1 MEDLKRIFK
10 FMKPCRREFFLAVM
24 FVIIEASF
32 ELTIP
37 MLMADMIDVG
47 VADRDMDYI
56 VVRGLTMI
64 ACALFALVTG
74 LLYARFSA
82 RAANGFGA
90 ALREAEYRKVQEY
103 SFENL
108 DHFETSSLI
117 TRMTADVTVMQ
128 NTISGGLR
136 PLTRSPIM
144 LLMGLGMTFYL
155 NKKLVLVFAVCIPV
169 LAFILYH
176 IVSRVA
182 PMYGRLQKAMD
193 QVNAV
198 VQENLNAVRVVKA
211 FVRGEYEEEKFAQV
225 NDNLRETS
233 QTTFHYAVMNLP
245 AFQIVMYTAIVLILW
260 FGGRM
265 TQIGGMQVGE
275 LTGFL
280 SYVQQI
286 INSLMMFS
294 GVFLMLTRSLA
305 SAKRIGEVFDEPLN
319 LADGEGASQQVECGS
334 VDFDHVFF
342 KYKKEAEE
350 YVLSDVSLHI
360 KAGETVGIIGGTGSA
375 KSTLVQLIP
384 RLYDITSGSL
394 KVGGKDIKT
403 YTLEHLRDAVG
414 IVLQKNLLFS
424 GTIRENLKWGNPD
437 ADEEELQWACR
448 AACADEFISRFPE
461 GYDTDLG
468 QGGVNVSGGQKQR
481 LCIARTLLK
490 HPKVLIFDDSTSA
503 VDTATDAKIRA
514 ELAKLSDMTKIIIA
528 QRVSSVMDAD
538 QIVILEDGNIHAV
551 GKHRELLETDPIYQE
566 LYYSQQKGGEE
577 DGETV

>member
-1 MEDLKRIFK
+1 
-10 FMKPCRREFFLAVM
+10 
-24 FVIIEASF
+24 
-32 ELTIP
+32 
-37 MLMADMIDVG
+37 
-47 VADRDMDYI
+47 
-56 VVRGLTMI
+56 
-64 ACALFALVTG
+64 
-74 LLYARFSA
+74 
-82 RAANGFGA
+82 
-90 ALREAEYRKVQEY
+90 
-103 SFENL
+103 
-108 DHFETSSLI
+108 
-117 TRMTADVTVMQ
+117 
-128 NTISGGLR
+128 
-136 PLTRSPIM
+136 
-144 LLMGLGMTFYL
+144 
-155 NKKLVLVFAVCIPV
+155 
-169 LAFILYH
+169 
-176 IVSRVA
+176 
-182 PMYGRLQKAMD
+182 
-193 QVNAV
+193 
-198 VQENLNAVRVVKA
+198 
-211 FVRGEYEEEKFAQV
+211 
-225 NDNLRETS
+225 
-233 QTTFHYAVMNLP
+233 
-245 AFQIVMYTAIVLILW
+245 
-260 FGGRM
+260 
-265 TQIGGMQVGE
+265 
-275 LTGFL
+275 
-280 SYVQQI
+280 
-286 INSLMMFS
+286 MMFS

>member
-10 FMKPCRREFFLAVM
+10 FMRPCRREFFLAVM

-47 VADRDMDYI
+47 VANKDMDYI
-56 VVRGLTMI
+56 VSRGLTMMG
-64 ACALFALVTG
+64 CALFALFTG

-90 ALREAEYRKVQEY
+90 ALREAEYMKVQEY

-117 TRMTADVTVMQ
+117 TRMTTDVTVMQ

-169 LAFILYH
+169 LAFILYQ

-182 PMYGRLQKAMD
+182 PMYSRLQTAMD
-193 QVNAV
+193 RVNAI

-225 NDNLRETS
+225 NASLRETS

-265 TQIGGMQVGE
+265 TQTGGMQVGE

-305 SAKRIGEVFDEPLN
+305 SAKRIGEVFDEPIN
-319 LADGEGASQQVECGS
+319 LADGDGIREQVECGS
-334 VDFDHVFF
+334 IDFDHVFF
-342 KYKKEAEE
+342 KYKKEAKE
-350 YVLSDVSLHI
+350 YVLSDISLHI

-424 GTIRENLKWGNPD
+424 GSIRENLRWGNPD
-437 ADEEELQWACR
+437 ADEEEIQWACQ
-448 AACADEFISRFPE
+448 AACADEFISRLPE

-538 QIVILEDGNIHAV
+538 QIVILEDGKIHAV

-566 LYYSQQKGGEE
+566 FYYSQQKGGED

>member
-10 FMKPCRREFFLAVM
+10 FMRPCRREFFLAVIL
-24 FVIIEASF
+24 VIIEASF

-47 VADRDMDYI
+47 VANKDMDYI
-56 VVRGLTMI
+56 VSRGLTMMG
-64 ACALFALVTG
+64 CALFALFTG

-90 ALREAEYRKVQEY
+90 ALREAEYMKVQEY

-117 TRMTADVTVMQ
+117 TRMTTDVTVMQ

-144 LLMGLGMTFYL
+144 LLMGLGMTFHL

-169 LAFILYH
+169 LAFILYQ
-176 IVSRVA
+176 IVSQVA
-182 PMYGRLQKAMD
+182 PMYSRLQTAMD
-193 QVNAV
+193 RVNAI

-225 NDNLRETS
+225 NASLRETS

-265 TQIGGMQVGE
+265 TQTGGMQVGE

-305 SAKRIGEVFDEPLN
+305 SAKRIGEVFDEPVN
-319 LADGEGASQQVECGS
+319 LADGDGIGEQVECGS
-334 VDFDHVFF
+334 IDFDHVFF
-342 KYKKEAEE
+342 KYKKEAKE
-350 YVLSDVSLHI
+350 YVLSDISLHI

-403 YTLEHLRDAVG
+403 YTLKHLRDAVG

-424 GTIRENLKWGNPD
+424 GSIRENLRWGNPD
-437 ADEEELQWACR
+437 ADEEELQWACQ
-448 AACADEFISRFPE
+448 AACADEFISRLPE

-490 HPKVLIFDDSTSA
+490 HPKILIFDDSTSA
-503 VDTATDAKIRA
+503 VDTATDGKIRA

-528 QRVSSVMDAD
+528 QRVTSVMDAD
-538 QIVILEDGNIHAV
+538 QIVILEDGRIHAV
-551 GKHRELLETDPIYQE
+551 GTHKELLKTDSIYQE
-566 LYYSQQKGGEE
+566 LYCSQQKGGEE